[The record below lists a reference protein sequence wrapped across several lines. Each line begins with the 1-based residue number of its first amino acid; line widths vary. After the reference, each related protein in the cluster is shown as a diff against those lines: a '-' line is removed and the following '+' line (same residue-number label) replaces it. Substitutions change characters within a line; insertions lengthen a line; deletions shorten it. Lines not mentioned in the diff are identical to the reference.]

1 MRSMSHYHPLECN
14 MNVRHTCGRLAMFF
28 AARRPPETRQPCPAH
43 PRCTHSQLF
52 PSDERQLPSETGQA
66 YIVLQLK
73 PSVP

>member
-1 MRSMSHYHPLECN
+1 
-14 MNVRHTCGRLAMFF
+14 MFF